1 MVLIKLKWFK
11 NYTFIEEHR
20 LSAIIRY
27 LFMYRLWHEKR
38 YNTVRGV
45 SPSFI
50 IDNIAKSYYY
60 ETLLA
65 CR

>member
-11 NYTFIEEHR
+11 NYTFIEEH
-20 LSAIIRY
+20 
-27 LFMYRLWHEKR
+27 MYRLWHEKR